1 MADVYFLLFH
11 FVYMSK
17 PRLYLNVQ
25 TFAADLRGNMSGI
38 SLYGVV
44 INILRDSSTPETVFT
59 LTIHDTTG
67 EAVVK
72 LHFILSW
79 WSEWTPCFY
88 FCCLTYCTIHV
99 SNKPNFCGLY
109 RSLGRLG
116 LGHTVY
122 ISGLKC
128 LLTKHNR

>member
-1 MADVYFLLFH
+1 
-11 FVYMSK
+11 MSK

-79 WSEWTPCFY
+79 
-88 FCCLTYCTIHV
+88 
-99 SNKPNFCGLY
+99 
-109 RSLGRLG
+109 
-116 LGHTVY
+116 
-122 ISGLKC
+122 
-128 LLTKHNR
+128 